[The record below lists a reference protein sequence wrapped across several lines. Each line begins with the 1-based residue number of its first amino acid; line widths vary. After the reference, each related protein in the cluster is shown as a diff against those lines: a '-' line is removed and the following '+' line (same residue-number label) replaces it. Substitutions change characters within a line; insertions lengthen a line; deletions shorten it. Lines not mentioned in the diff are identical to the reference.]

1 LYAYANGNPV
11 SLVDPFGLGAV
22 SDALAAAA
30 WFNAPTPEQI
40 QVQNFLAGLVN
51 FVTLG
56 AANLVSS
63 AITGT
68 DLTGNQLDVGD
79 AFEQTLQTG
88 AFVGS
93 LALALPTDG
102 ASLELEEAA
111 LGSTT
116 VATEEAPVF
125 WSGGR
130 LAENAAQDFANGNNG
145 IILGDTSAGQA
156 LSQSTQNIPWAQ
168 ARPQWLQLSQ
178 NFASTASGEVHV
190 FQSEAISLN
199 SIWRDEYQVLVNNPN
214 VSRIIYHVV
223 MPDGS
228 VIDLP

>member
-1 LYAYANGNPV
+1 
-11 SLVDPFGLGAV
+11 
-22 SDALAAAA
+22 
-30 WFNAPTPEQI
+30 
-40 QVQNFLAGLVN
+40 VN

-56 AANLVSS
+56 AANLASS
-63 AITGT
+63 AINGT
-68 DLTGNQLDVGD
+68 DLTGNQLDVSD
-79 AFEQTLQTG
+79 AFQQTLQAG

-102 ASLELEEAA
+102 ASLEVEEAA

-130 LAENAAQDFANGNNG
+130 IAEGAAQNFANANNG
-145 IILGDTSAGQA
+145 IILGDTSAGQTLA
-156 LSQSTQNIPWAQ
+156 ETTQGIPWAQ
-168 ARPQWLQLSQ
+168 AKPQWVQLSQ
-178 NFASTASGEVHV
+178 NFASTASGDVHV
-190 FQSEAISLN
+190 FQSARGLYLE
-199 SIWRDEYQVLVNNPN
+199 SIWRDEYQVLINNPN
-214 VSRIIYHVV
+214 VNRIIYHVV